1 MATTPVFLPGKSH
14 EQGSLAGYGPWGS
27 KELGMAELTNT
38 CGGEMGTYV
47 CPEAYSSTLEMSFG
61 ELCILYVEDHQ

>member
-1 MATTPVFLPGKSH
+1 MGCS
-14 EQGSLAGYGPWGS
+14 PWGS
-27 KELGMAELTNT
+27 KESGTTELTNT
-38 CGGEMGTYV
+38 HGGEMGTDV